1 MFKTLT
7 IALASAAVIGMQAMA
22 VTVNYESG
30 EAFSTYA
37 NNKLIN
43 TEETTLRATDGTT
56 MILDAKATFI
66 GTLSIQGTV
75 TLSIPEYCGG
85 YTSKGHTE
93 SDSSL
98 LDTNSL
104 TFGHGAH
111 LIIDLSD
118 ATLDVI
124 MTSYD
129 NYDGNQFGA
138 QALLLGGRAGDY
150 ITLSDATVARF
161 AQRGIEIIS
170 TDDPYE
176 AIADGK
182 GALVTGPTTAVY
194 FGKQGTPIAA
204 PEPATATLSLLALAG
219 LCARRKR
226 H

>member
-30 EAFSTYA
+30 AAFSTYA
-37 NNKLIN
+37 DNELIN
-43 TEETTLRATDGTT
+43 TEETTLRALDGTT
-56 MILDAKATFI
+56 MILDAKANYK
-66 GTLSIQGTV
+66 GTLNIQGTV
-75 TLSIPEYCGG
+75 TLSIPEYCA
-85 YTSKGHTE
+85 Y
-93 SDSSL
+93 DSHGEPERDSFL
-98 LDTNSL
+98 LMTHSL
-104 TFGHGAH
+104 TFGQGAH

-124 MTSYD
+124 MTSYEA
-129 NYDGNQFGA
+129 YQGRFGA
-138 QALLLGGRAGDY
+138 QMLVLGGQEGDY

-161 AQRGIEIIS
+161 AQRGIEIIP
-170 TDDPYE
+170 TTTNFKE

-182 GALVTGPTTAVY
+182 GALVQERDSASV
-194 FGKQGTPIAA
+194 FLGKPIAA

>member
-22 VTVNYESG
+22 VTVNYASG

-37 NNKLIN
+37 DNELIN

-56 MILDAKATFI
+56 MVLDAKANFK
-66 GTLSIQGTV
+66 GTLNIQGTV
-75 TLSIPEYCGG
+75 TLSIPEYCAYDSHG
-85 YTSKGHTE
+85 E
-93 SDSSL
+93 PEWDSSPL
-98 LDTNSL
+98 KTHSL

-124 MTSYD
+124 MTSYEEYGD
-129 NYDGNQFGA
+129 FGA
-138 QALLLGGRAGDY
+138 QAILLGGQAGDY
-150 ITLSDATVARF
+150 ITLSDATVTRF

-170 TDDPYE
+170 TDDFGE

-182 GALVTGPTTAVY
+182 GALVTRGTAAVY
-194 FGKQGTPIAA
+194 FGKQGTPIVA
-204 PEPATATLSLLALAG
+204 PEPATATLSLLALAA
-219 LCARRKR
+219 LAARRKR

>member
-37 NNKLIN
+37 DNELTN
-43 TEETTLRATDGTT
+43 TKETTLRALDGTT
-56 MILDAKATFI
+56 MILDAKADYK
-66 GTLSIQGTV
+66 GTLNIQGTV
-75 TLSIPEYCGG
+75 TLSIPGYCGG
-85 YTSKGHTE
+85 YYSNGKPE
-93 SDSSL
+93 SDSFL
-98 LDTNSL
+98 LMTHSL
-104 TFGHGAH
+104 TFGQGAH

-124 MTSYD
+124 MTSYEA
-129 NYDGNQFGA
+129 YQGRFGA
-138 QALLLGGRAGDY
+138 QMLVLGGQEGDY

-161 AQRGIEIIS
+161 AQRGIEIIP
-170 TDDPYE
+170 TTTNFKE

-182 GALVTGPTTAVY
+182 GALVQERDSASV
-194 FGKQGTPIAA
+194 FLGKPIAA
-204 PEPATATLSLLALAG
+204 PEPATATLSLLALAA
-219 LCARRKR
+219 LAARRKR

>member
-30 EAFSTYA
+30 AAFSTYA
-37 NNKLIN
+37 DNELIN

-56 MILDAKATFI
+56 MILDAKADFK
-66 GTLSIQGTV
+66 GTLNIQGTV

-85 YTSKGHTE
+85 YKTNGKPV
-93 SDSSL
+93 SDNSL
-98 LDTNSL
+98 LKTGDL

-129 NYDGNQFGA
+129 NYGGQFGA
-138 QALLLGGRAGDY
+138 QALLLGGQAEDY
-150 ITLSDATVARF
+150 ITLSDATIARF

-176 AIADGK
+176 AIAEGK
-182 GALVTGPTTAVY
+182 GALVDSDVY

-204 PEPATATLSLLALAG
+204 PEPATATLSLLALAA
-219 LCARRKR
+219 LAARRKR